1 MPNAVGHAETRCR
14 PRHVAIYSS
23 HAPILNFCSKHA
35 AFRNMLVLKTSPIVS
50 CQITQISSPCVF
62 LMLTH
67 WQLACFAIAVHACCG
82 LQQNSSSTGIH
93 CVNALLLLHTA
104 GDCLAHLYISSFMH
118 NMTDVIVAMHAS
130 CMTNKL
136 CILNC
141 SCGYCNIVCGEG
153 DQSASRGQRGS
164 PNCRCSH
171 LHSCCIAHLQ
181 RRRQCMHMQKLTDAR
196 TGVQYYLIVPQSSPV
211 DTVPIPSHDL
221 CRVMSRYAHDK
232 RVHSQVCVCMQ
243 ALLMCWKQAGRNNG
257 SQRNRTMTK
266 PAKSLVG

>member
-1 MPNAVGHAETRCR
+1 MSTQACCNLQLSC
-14 PRHVAIYSS
+14 S
-23 HAPILNFCSKHA
+23 HTELLFQACCIQKHA
-35 AFRNMLVLKTSPIVS
+35 CAENQPNCELSDHSDQLTVCILDADALATCMLCHS
-50 CQITQISSPCVF
+50 CTCF
-62 LMLTH
+62 L
-67 WQLACFAIAVHACCG
+67 W
-82 LQQNSSSTGIH
+82 SSSTGIH

-104 GDCLAHLYISSFMH
+104 GDCLAHLYITCFMH

-130 CMTNKL
+130 CMTDKL
-136 CILNC
+136 CILIC

-164 PNCRCSH
+164 QNCRCSH

-196 TGVQYYLIVPQSSPV
+196 TGVQYYLIVPQLSPV
-211 DTVPIPSHDL
+211 DTVPIPSHHL
-221 CRVMSRYAHDK
+221 CWVMSWYAHHK
-232 RVHSQVCVCMQ
+232 RVHSQVGVCMQ